1 MGNGGTDVG
10 VFIQIESDKVFDR
23 IVVGFVYGVYLIK
36 EVVGYCCI
44 YCSR

>member
-10 VFIQIESDKVFDR
+10 VFIQIESDKGFDR

-36 EVVGYCCI
+36 AVVGYCCI